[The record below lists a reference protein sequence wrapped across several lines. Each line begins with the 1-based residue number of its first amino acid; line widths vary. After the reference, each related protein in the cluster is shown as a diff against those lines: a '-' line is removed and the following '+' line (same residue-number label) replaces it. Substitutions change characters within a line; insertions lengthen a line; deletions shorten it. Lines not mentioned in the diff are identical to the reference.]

1 MTCPYCGKE
10 MEAGYFH
17 GSKEYKWV
25 KENGPSKRER
35 PMGTAFTVGRRVG
48 QYSMWGVTLKG
59 FRCEKCGKIVID
71 VNNQ

>member
-1 MTCPYCGKE
+1 

-17 GSKEYKWV
+17 GSKEYNWV

-59 FRCEKCGKIVID
+59 FMCEK
-71 VNNQ
+71 